1 MTMNVIPQ
9 ESAVNTVSTP
19 KAHLS
24 APVIQDMNLS
34 IKPTVWQ
41 TEVSERKYHVVSHLI
56 LFSLQSN
63 RERKIINIHF
73 LYSFCVL

>member
-56 LFSLQSN
+56 LFSLHSKLYRATE
-63 RERKIINIHF
+63 RER
-73 LYSFCVL
+73 